1 MTTLLKSII
10 AHYKETGSRVDEVLF
25 QEVMKIIERTQKL
38 ELLLQGNDGMSVK
51 EIRQQF
57 VDLHQSSLHLENKI
71 ESAEAVLKFY
81 AANATYAL
89 QINKGEQ
96 FYTDIENDRGRRAQM
111 YLRRESHA
119 SGKDKGSA
127 KNRGYK

>member
-1 MTTLLKSII
+1 MPIETNADRLERIKTDFGNIEGPNIKD
-10 AHYKETGSRVDEVLF
+10 YKWLIEQT
-25 QEVMKIIERTQKL
+25 ERTQKL
-38 ELLLQGNDGMSVK
+38 ESLLQGNDGMSVK

-57 VDLHQSSLHLENKI
+57 VDLHQSSLHLENRI

-81 AANATYAL
+81 AANSTYAL

-111 YLRRESHA
+111 YLRRDSNEG
-119 SGKDKGSA
+119 GKNKGPTP
-127 KNRGYK
+127 N